1 MAPPIGVILGALVLL
16 HATYSSYEW
25 VSLNKLLSSG
35 TTVRCTSDVRVELV
49 IGLIIL
55 TLSIVSQGVSKLKP
69 INISDLNSAKAL
81 LGEDSYAYLDTRPN
95 FQDLVA
101 KRHAFLEWRKEAAS
115 QNSTEPDLRK

>member
-101 KRHAFLEWRKEAAS
+101 KRHAFLEWRKKAAS